1 MVSSLNLRPKIVSRS
16 LTGHFLGF
24 SELTEPQDLQVSTLA
39 AWACSVILT
48 VKQVSARLNCP
59 PGLVYKLVQQ
69 GALKAHRINRAVRVS
84 EEQLQEYLTAAAQPI
99 EQPRRAFATKF
110 L

>member
-1 MVSSLNLRPKIVSRS
+1 MTACALTLDREADLANSAYLSLSHIKSY
-16 LTGHFLGF
+16 LG
-24 SELTEPQDLQVSTLA
+24 ELMM
-39 AWACSVILT
+39 LT
-48 VKQVSARLNCP
+48 VKQVSARLNCS